1 MPYCCGRYFVSE
13 LTLTQHFVQNP
24 FHEYCQRCD
33 RHFATADNLQ
43 YFASELAL
51 TQHFVQ
57 SPSHEYCQRC
67 DRHFVTADNLQ
78 SHYRISHSYCPV
90 CKAFFQSSLGL
101 HEHYR
106 QSSEH
111 FNGAPHH
118 YCVSCKRLFS
128 SASNLTSHL
137 NSSVHR
143 PKDVPCFGKG
153 CSLTFVSRAAAFAHL
168 ESGRCSSRMDR
179 QTLNRLRA
187 WNGDAYEC
195 YLCHHEFRTLQD
207 LNTHLASPRHQQKSY
222 VCPLNVCRV
231 SFATLSGLC
240 QHIESGRCG
249 VLKFRVVQDAMD
261 QLMGKMKS
269 LTF

>member
-1 MPYCCGRYFVSE
+1 MAWCGPCNRYFV
-13 LTLTQHFVQNP
+13 
-24 FHEYCQRCD
+24 
-33 RHFATADNLQ
+33 
-43 YFASELAL
+43 SELAL

-57 SPSHEYCQRC
+57 SPLHEYCQRC
-67 DRHFVTADNLQ
+67 DEHFVTPDNLQ
-78 SHYRISHSYCPV
+78 FHYRTAHAYCPV
-90 CKAFFQSSLGL
+90 CKSFFQNALGL

-111 FNGAPHH
+111 YNGPPHH
-118 YCVSCKRLFS
+118 YCASCMRLFS
-128 SASNLTSHL
+128 SASNLNSHL

-143 PKDVPCFGKG
+143 PRDVPCFGKG

-168 ESGRCSSRMDR
+168 ESGRCPSRMDR
-179 QTLNRLRA
+179 QTLNRLLRQYDTNNVITKPSRMLEYTETTYYATERA
-187 WNGDAYEC
+187 FNGLGYEC
-195 YLCHHEFRTLQD
+195 YLCHHEFRTLQN
-207 LNTHLASPRHQQKSY
+207 LNKHLASPRHQQKIY

-249 VLKFRVVQDAMD
+249 VLKFKVVQDAMD
-261 QLMGKMKS
+261 QLMGKMKG